1 MSQKFPTK
9 PHRSFSELQTIRK
22 NSKIE
27 LPTVLQN
34 LKALSIEDNE
44 ALGAAADHA
53 DIEKAFPHTYG
64 KPYTLSFSLALSSS
78 YPCMHLYYL
87 LQENLELQSNLVALQ
102 TSNL

>member
-22 NSKIE
+22 NSKNE

-44 ALGAAADHA
+44 ALGAAADHDHRVVLVCLTDAA
-53 DIEKAFPHTYG
+53 DCRGLTA
-64 KPYTLSFSLALSSS
+64 S
-78 YPCMHLYYL
+78 
-87 LQENLELQSNLVALQ
+87 
-102 TSNL
+102 